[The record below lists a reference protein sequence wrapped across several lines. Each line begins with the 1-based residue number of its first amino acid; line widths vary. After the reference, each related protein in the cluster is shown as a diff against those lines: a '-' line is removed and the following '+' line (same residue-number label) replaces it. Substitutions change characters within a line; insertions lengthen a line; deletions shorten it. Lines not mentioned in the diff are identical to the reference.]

1 MLVLRREQ
9 LSLWDAILP
18 EEVRTFNAELT
29 EVSRWLDDERFM
41 EPFVKKFSTH
51 IGRPTVPVDTYLRLM
66 FLKFRYQ
73 LGYETLV
80 AEVQDSITW
89 RLFCRLPLDMAVPH
103 STTLIKLTK
112 KYGEKTLEE
121 LNTLLVQKARRER
134 IIKAK
139 KLRIDTTV
147 VEADIKHPTD
157 AGLLADGV
165 RVISRTVKKIKTAVE
180 KAGENLASFRDRT
193 RTVKTALLAIGKVL
207 KRRSGEA
214 VKEVRKI
221 TGKLITVAKKTVTEA
236 KTVLELCKEKSDG
249 RVARL
254 TTTLEKFVSA
264 TEQVIAQT
272 EEVQAGNRH
281 IPERL
286 VSLFDPE
293 ARPIKKG
300 KLKSPTEFGRKV
312 ILEES
317 EERII
322 VGFQVLKGNPADNTL
337 LEDSIDRYR
346 KVFHRPPLAVSTDRG
361 FYSKDNEEMLRGKYV
376 RQFAIPKPGKRSAER
391 KQLESSSRF
400 KRLQKWRAGGEGT
413 IGLLK
418 RKYGLRRS
426 LFRGTLGNNC
436 WVALSI
442 LTYNFTRI
450 ATLSLEAGS

>member
-1 MLVLRREQ
+1 
-9 LSLWDAILP
+9 
-18 EEVRTFNAELT
+18 
-29 EVSRWLDDERFM
+29 
-41 EPFVKKFSTH
+41 
-51 IGRPTVPVDTYLRLM
+51 M

-89 RLFCRLPLDMAVPH
+89 RLFCRIPLDMPVPH

-112 KYGEKTLEE
+112 KYGDETLEE

-147 VEADIKHPTD
+147 VEADIKYPTD

-165 RVISRTVKKIKTAVE
+165 RLITRTVKRIKAVVE
-180 KAGENLASFRDRT
+180 KAGETVVSFCDQT
-193 RTVKTALLAIGKVL
+193 RRVKKELLAIGKVL

-214 VKEVRKI
+214 VKEVRRI
-221 TGKLITVAKKTVTEA
+221 TEKLVTVANKAVAQA
-236 KTVLELCKEKSDG
+236 KAVLDQCKDKSG
-249 RVARL
+249 AAVARL
-254 TTTLEKFVSA
+254 ITALDKHVA
-264 TEQVIAQT
+264 VTEQVIAQT
-272 EEVQAGNRH
+272 KEVQSGNPH
-281 IPERL
+281 VLERI

-293 ARPIKKG
+293 ARPIRKG
-300 KLKSPTEFGRKV
+300 KLKSPTEFGRKL

-317 EERII
+317 EERVI
-322 VGFQVLKGNPADNTL
+322 VGFKLLNGNPADKTL
-337 LEDSIDRYR
+337 LEDSIKRYQ

-376 RQFAIPKPGKRSAER
+376 RQFAIPKPGKLSAER

-426 LFRGTLGNNC
+426 LFRGTSGNKC
-436 WVALSI
+436 WVAFSI
-442 LTYNFTRI
+442 LTYNFRRI
-450 ATLSLEAGS
+450 AMLSLEKAS